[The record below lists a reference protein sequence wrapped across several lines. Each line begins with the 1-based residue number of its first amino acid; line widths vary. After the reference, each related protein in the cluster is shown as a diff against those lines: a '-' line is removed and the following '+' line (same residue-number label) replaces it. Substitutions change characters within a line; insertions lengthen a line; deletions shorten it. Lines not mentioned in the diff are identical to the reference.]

1 MSKRFLL
8 TLILSGVTAL
18 VLSGCGADADIDAKD
33 DDGETPL
40 HRAAW
45 DNSLD
50 VASSLIKLGADNE
63 AKDEFGETPLHG
75 AAEYNSLDVAR
86 LLIEHGA
93 NTEGID
99 LSWMN

>member
-33 DDGETPL
+33 DAGFTPL
-40 HRAAW
+40 HEAAM

-50 VASSLIKLGADNE
+50 VARLLLDRGAEVD
-63 AKDEFGETPLHG
+63 AKDNDGNTPLHG
-75 AAEYNSLDVAR
+75 AAEGNSLDVAR